1 MVQQIVLS
9 CVAIESLRVTLFV
22 SMFFFDL
29 IMRYNKWCY
38 GRRNLLFVDF

>member
-22 SMFFFDL
+22 SMVL
-29 IMRYNKWCY
+29 LYRIAQYNKWCQ

>member
-9 CVAIESLRVTLFV
+9 GVTIESLSKTLFV
-22 SMFFFDL
+22 SMVL
-29 IMRYNKWCY
+29 LYRIAQCNKWCY